1 MKEKIVKPEVMDAA
15 PKQETYDAFM
25 TLTKWSGGAVV
36 VILVAMAIFLL

>member
-25 TLTKWSGGAVV
+25 TLTKWSSGAVV